1 MKTSYILAAAA
12 LSFAAMTGAQAETY
26 DGVQSSTSALSR
38 TEVGN
43 EAARAAAAPNQNV
56 ARGSRGAEA
65 FTVQKDRAA
74 VNAEAARTAASPDQ
88 NVASG
93 SRVNSKVVST
103 MQNPVDQAAA
113 SRANGASKL

>member
-1 MKTSYILAAAA
+1 MKTSYILAAA
-12 LSFAAMTGAQAETY
+12 LSLAAMTGAQAETY

-38 TEVGN
+38 AEVDS

-65 FTVQKDRAA
+65 FTVQKDRAS
-74 VNAEAARTAASPDQ
+74 VNAEAVRAAAAPDQ
-88 NVASG
+88 NVSSG
-93 SRVNSKVVST
+93 SRFNSKVVST